1 MSENRDDEQR
11 QRQIDFIVESLARLT
26 ATVERVAAAQ
36 EGHEQRITQAER
48 RDDEA
53 SERIARFERSYV
65 AISDLLVRHEVQI
78 EAVTN
83 DGNATNAAVSNLI
96 VTVDRLGVIV
106 ERYITARGNGS
117 NGTGGGV

>member
-26 ATVERVAAAQ
+26 ATVERVAEAQ
-36 EGHEQRITQAER
+36 EGHEQRIL
-48 RDDEA
+48 
-53 SERIARFERSYV
+53 RFERSYV
-65 AISDLLVRHEVQI
+65 AISDLLTRHDVQL

-117 NGTGGGV
+117 NGTSGGV

>member
-26 ATVERVAAAQ
+26 ATVERVAEAQ
-36 EGHEQRITQAER
+36 EGHEQRIL
-48 RDDEA
+48 
-53 SERIARFERSYV
+53 RFERSYV
-65 AISDLLVRHEVQI
+65 AISELLTRHDVQL

-96 VTVDRLGVIV
+96 VTVDRLGGIV

-117 NGTGGGV
+117 NGTSGGV